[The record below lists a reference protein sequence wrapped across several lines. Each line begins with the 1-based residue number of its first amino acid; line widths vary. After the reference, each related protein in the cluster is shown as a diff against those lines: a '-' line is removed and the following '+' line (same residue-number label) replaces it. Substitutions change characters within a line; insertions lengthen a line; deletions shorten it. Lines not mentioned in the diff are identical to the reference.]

1 MDVERFAQLIV
12 GGGVVLVASLWIVAF
27 VETWSVVWLLG
38 IILALLGAGGVVA
51 GIGSEIEV

>member
-12 GGGVVLVASLWIVAF
+12 GGGVVLVASLWVVAF

>member
-12 GGGVVLVASLWIVAF
+12 GGGVVLVASLWIVAYF
-27 VETWSVVWLLG
+27 EAWSIVWLLG
-38 IILALLGAGGVVA
+38 AALAVLSAGSVFA